1 MSTVAERT
9 AALKALHKRLL
20 KDHPPAERWV
30 LEPLPAVVRGIMGED
45 VPDEQVDAAVD
56 AIDAE
61 FVDLNE
67 LRVATELELAELVGS
82 KYPDIVARSVSLRQV
97 LNDVVEREGTLRL
110 DRLKTLADPADVK
123 TRLSEMNGLPPYALA
138 FAMLH
143 AFDHPSMPV
152 DATTLAAL
160 VEAGAVDDGTSKA
173 DAAAFVEQ
181 KMKPADVYD
190 FFTALRASAFA
201 DA

>member
-9 AALKALHKRLL
+9 AALKALHKQLL

-30 LEPLPAVVRGIMGED
+30 LDPLPAVVRGIMGED
-45 VPDEQVDAAVD
+45 VADDRVDAAVD

-82 KYPDIVARSVSLRQV
+82 KYPDIVPRSVALRQV

-110 DRLKTLADPADVK
+110 DRLKTLADPADVEA
-123 TRLSEMNGLPPYALA
+123 RLSEMNGLPPYALA

-152 DATTLAAL
+152 DATTLRAL
-160 VEAGAVDDGTSKA
+160 ADAGVVDA
-173 DAAAFVEQ
+173 DADAPTAAAFVEQ
-181 KMKPADVYD
+181 KLKPADVYD

-201 DA
+201 E